1 MIPGRRNVFDSVLAI
16 SGFSFEDGQ
25 RRFSPII
32 STMRLASS
40 PSTSEDIEVDYD
52 TRDHLFRSAGI
63 IGNANRGQ
71 FTGGISYFFTHR
83 SAIEVPSNQ
92 LRGSLAYGNR
102 LKPGFSA
109 AVQVSYDV
117 QHTLFQG
124 SVAEVG
130 YNTNCFGLNFEVS
143 QFNIGARVESRFR
156 FSFTLKDVGSF
167 GTMRPR
173 ERLF

>member
-1 MIPGRRNVFDSVLAI
+1 RL
-16 SGFSFEDGQ
+16 
-25 RRFSPII
+25 
-32 STMRLASS
+32 STT

-52 TRDHLFRSAGI
+52 TQQHQFRSAGI

-71 FTGGISYFFTHR
+71 FTGGLSYFVTHR
-83 SAIEVPSNQ
+83 SVVDVPANEV
-92 LRGSLAYGNR
+92 RGSLSYGSR
-102 LKPGFSA
+102 TKPGFSG
-109 AVQVSYDV
+109 AVNVSYDV
-117 QHTLFQG
+117 LHSLFQG

-143 QFNIGARVESRFR
+143 QFNIGYRVESRFR